1 MYART
6 NINPHPVS
14 DRPCITADNDDKAP
28 NKKPLS
34 EKVTMYA
41 ASRSREKATILPR
54 TSAEAME
61 ERLPLPKIP
70 SKMAKFHLQI
80 VENRLEFQSKIL
92 PDAGSNSA
100 LRRWSLAVG
109 DHAREGTR

>member
-14 DRPCITADNDDKAP
+14 DRPCITADNDDSAP

-61 ERLPLPKIP
+61 ERSSESTRYDWEI
-70 SKMAKFHLQI
+70 AK
-80 VENRLEFQSKIL
+80 V
-92 PDAGSNSA
+92 DVATGS
-100 LRRWSLAVG
+100 RP
-109 DHAREGTR
+109 